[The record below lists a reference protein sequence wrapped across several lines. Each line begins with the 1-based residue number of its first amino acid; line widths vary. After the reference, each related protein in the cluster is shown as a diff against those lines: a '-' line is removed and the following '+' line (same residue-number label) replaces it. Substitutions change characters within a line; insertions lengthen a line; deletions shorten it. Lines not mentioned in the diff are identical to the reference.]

1 MLKFFLL
8 SWAQKFIIQESKF
21 CRIDQVFCSSFYH
34 ESKSEN
40 LFLTKYYPKCPKIS
54 KERKKVQVARS
65 LCPKTTNYPTSP
77 IPEKKTHSNHI
88 CRLFSSL
95 HCRYKH
101 IPNIHTHDWDGIFID
116 NTFYK
121 GILLL
126 PITVPNH
133 GYRYLQSKRLTIWY
147 LLMEFWGRYP
157 HNHQDIH
164 ASNMTWPS
172 L

>member
-1 MLKFFLL
+1 MIRFSVPVFIMRANLIIFFSQNTTLSALKL
-8 SWAQKFIIQESKF
+8 A
-21 CRIDQVFCSSFYH
+21 
-34 ESKSEN
+34 KSA
-40 LFLTKYYPKCPKIS
+40 
-54 KERKKVQVARS
+54 KKVQVARS
-65 LCPKTTNYPTSP
+65 LCPKNDLTILLHPYL
-77 IPEKKTHSNHI
+77 KKNHSNHI

-95 HCRYKH
+95 HCKYKH